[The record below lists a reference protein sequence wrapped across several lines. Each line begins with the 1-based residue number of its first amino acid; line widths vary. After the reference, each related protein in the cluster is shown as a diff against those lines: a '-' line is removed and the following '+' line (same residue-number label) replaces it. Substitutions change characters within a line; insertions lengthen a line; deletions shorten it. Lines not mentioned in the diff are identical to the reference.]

1 MKSPKISKYHLA
13 IVIVYLIGFSI
24 GTISH
29 IMDIATMGFLGYS
42 FAPLSFNIFWTLL
55 VVFDPLVILFFFLR
69 FQYAIFL
76 AVIIMIFDI
85 SINLVYGFITK
96 NNPIL
101 FGLITQI
108 PFGFFVFMTAKHLF
122 IYQSI
127 KEFLYPKC
135 N

>member
-1 MKSPKISKYHLA
+1 MEFSKINKNHLA
-13 IVIVYLIGFSI
+13 IVIVYWIGFSI

-29 IMDIATMGFLGYS
+29 TVDIATMVFLGYS
-42 FAPLSFNIFWTLL
+42 FAPLPFNIFWTLL

-69 FQYAIFL
+69 FQYAISL

-108 PFGFFVFMTAKHLF
+108 PFGCFVFMTANYLF
-122 IYQSI
+122 PYQSM
-127 KEFLYPKC
+127 KDFLYPKC